1 MLLVLSC
8 SLNPNSRSR
17 ILAKRANEQLLAAGQ
32 KTRFVNLADYQLPLC
47 NASDC
52 YTSDYVIQLQTWIQE
67 AHGILIATPVYNYD
81 ASAATK
87 NLIELTGKAWSEK
100 VVGFLCA
107 AGGKGSYMSLM
118 GLANSLML
126 DFHCLIIPRFVYV
139 TKEAFRDGV
148 LEDGEIKERLDEVL
162 EKLVHL
168 SQISGRF

>member
-52 YTSDYVIQLQTWIQE
+52 YTSDSVIQLQTWIQE

-81 ASAATK
+81 ASHRINWK
-87 NLIELTGKAWSEK
+87 
-100 VVGFLCA
+100 
-107 AGGKGSYMSLM
+107 SLV
-118 GLANSLML
+118 
-126 DFHCLIIPRFVYV
+126 R
-139 TKEAFRDGV
+139 E
-148 LEDGEIKERLDEVL
+148 
-162 EKLVHL
+162 
-168 SQISGRF
+168 SGRIPLCRRRKRQLYVPHGTCQQLDARLPLPHNSPLRLCNERSFP

>member
-32 KTRFVNLADYQLPLC
+32 ETRFVNLADYQLPLC
-47 NASDC
+47 NDSDC
-52 YTSDYVIQLQTWIQE
+52 YSTESVIQLQTWIQE
-67 AHGILIATPVYNYD
+67 ARGILIATPVYNYG

-139 TKEAFRDGV
+139 TKEAFSDGV
-148 LEDGEIKERLDEVL
+148 LEDAEIKERLDEVL